1 MKIPK
6 LHSWDLTPT
15 EAVALQRK
23 LASEVDGRT
32 PLTSWELVAGADASY
47 ARFSSTIYAGVV
59 VVRTSDGA
67 VVEAQGA
74 VQEAAF
80 PYIPGLLTFREV
92 PALLLAFAK
101 LKTEP
106 DVIMMDGQGYS
117 HPRRCGLACHMGLW
131 LRRPT
136 LGCAKTRL
144 IGTFK
149 EPKQK
154 AGSLTP
160 LKDGDD
166 VIGSVLRTKDGT
178 KPLYVSVGH
187 MIDLPSAVRVVL
199 ATCKGYRLPEPARQ
213 AHHFVNE
220 LRRNAA
226 VS

>member
-1 MKIPK
+1 MEIPK

-23 LASEVDGRT
+23 LAAEVDGRT
-32 PLTSWELVAGADASY
+32 PLTCWDLVAGADASY

-74 VQEAAF
+74 IQEATF

-117 HPRRCGLACHMGLW
+117 HPRRCGLASHMGLW

-136 LGCAKTRL
+136 FGCAKTRL

-149 EPKQK
+149 DPKEK
-154 AGSLTP
+154 AGSLAP
-160 LKDGDD
+160 LQDGDD
-166 VIGSVLRTKDGT
+166 VIGSIVRTKDKT

-220 LRRNAA
+220 LRRAGAA
-226 VS
+226 S

>member
-1 MKIPK
+1 LKLAN

-15 EAVALQRK
+15 EAVALQRQ
-23 LASEVDGRT
+23 LADSVDART
-32 PLTSWELVAGADASY
+32 PLTRWELVAGADASY
-47 ARFSSTIYAGVV
+47 ARFSNTIYAGVV
-59 VVRTSDGA
+59 VVRTSDGTI
-67 VVEAQGA
+67 VESQGA
-74 VQEAAF
+74 VQESTF

-92 PALLLAFAK
+92 PALLAAFAK

-106 DVIMMDGQGYS
+106 DVVMMDGQGYS

-144 IGTFK
+144 LGTFK
-149 EPKQK
+149 EPRKA
-154 AGSLTP
+154 AGSLSP

-166 VIGSVLRTKDGT
+166 VIGSVVRTKTGT

-187 MIDLPSAVRVVL
+187 QIDLPSAVRVVL
-199 ATCKGYRLPEPARQ
+199 ETCKGYRLPEPARR

-220 LRRNAA
+220 LRRAA
-226 VS
+226 V